1 MATFTF
7 NITGSRELQPS
18 DITAGT
24 ATTWSLSNDLNVDS
38 YFTLE
43 TVRNADGFYGT
54 SEKKN
59 TSGSFTLGSGL
70 QTLIQSDYIAS
81 VVVNPGG
88 GELRFTPAIDIIG
101 STLYLR
107 GTGA

>member
-7 NITGSRELQPS
+7 NITGSRVTQS
-18 DITAGT
+18 ADITAGT
-24 ATTWSLSNDLNVDS
+24 STTWSLSNDLSASS

-43 TVRNADGFYGT
+43 TVRNADGFYGA

-59 TSGSFTLGSGL
+59 TSGSFTLGDGL

-88 GELRFTPAIDIIG
+88 GELRFTPAIDITG

>member
-1 MATFTF
+1 MATFAF
-7 NITGSRELQPS
+7 NITGSRVTQS
-18 DITAGT
+18 ADITVGT
-24 ATTWSLSNDLNVDS
+24 ATTWSLSNDLSASS

-43 TVRNADGFYGT
+43 TVRNADGFYST

-59 TSGSFTLGSGL
+59 TSGSFTLGDGL
-70 QTLIQSDYIAS
+70 QTLIQSDYITS

-88 GELRFTPAIDIIG
+88 GELRFTPAIDITG

>member
-1 MATFTF
+1 MATFAF
-7 NITGSRELQPS
+7 NITGSRVTQS
-18 DITAGT
+18 ADITAGT
-24 ATTWSLSNDLNVDS
+24 ATTWSLSNDLDYDS

-43 TVRNADGFYGT
+43 TVRNADGFYST

-59 TSGSFTLGSGL
+59 TSGSFTLGDGL

-88 GELRFTPAIDIIG
+88 GELRFTPAIDITG

-107 GTGA
+107 GTGV

>member
-1 MATFTF
+1 MATFSF
-7 NITGSRELQPS
+7 NITGSRVTQSS

-24 ATTWSLSNDLNVDS
+24 ATTWSLSNDLSASS

-43 TVRNADGFYGT
+43 TLRNIDGFYDSST
-54 SEKKN
+54 NKN

-70 QTLIQSDYIAS
+70 QTLVQSDYIAS
-81 VVVNPGG
+81 VVVQPGG
-88 GELRFTPAIDIIG
+88 GELRFTPTIDITG

-107 GTGA
+107 GTGT